1 MSQTPSQDLSETHN
15 DQFMQKSSS
24 NSDKNEVRS
33 LFARTSLPDIKLCP
47 PSMAAW
53 ADHILEPGARQNCQG
68 DENSRSY
75 LKFQTLN
82 TGPGHLVV
90 NSVARAAVT

>member
-1 MSQTPSQDLSETHN
+1 MINSCKN
-15 DQFMQKSSS
+15 RGS

-33 LFARTSLPDIKLCP
+33 LFARASLPDIKLCP

-53 ADHILEPGARQNCQG
+53 TDHILKPGARQNCQG
-68 DENSRSY
+68 DENLRSH
-75 LKFQTLN
+75 LKFQIIN

-90 NSVARAAVT
+90 NSVARAAVA

>member
-1 MSQTPSQDLSETHN
+1 MLY
-15 DQFMQKSSS
+15 QKLIMINSRENRSS
-24 NSDKNEVRS
+24 NSDKNEVRP

-68 DENSRSY
+68 DVNSGSH
-75 LKFQTLN
+75 LKFQILS

-90 NSVARAAVT
+90 NSVARAAVA